1 MTSGMRIAGLF
12 SGAVC
17 CISILFFHILCG
29 RAHAKTTSYYG
40 RYYFTL
46 HKEGKRGMPAASE
59 LISLQKRQ
67 KFTVGLV
74 KVDILLRK
82 LL

>member
-1 MTSGMRIAGLF
+1 MTSGMQIAGLF
-12 SGAVC
+12 PGAVC
-17 CISILFFHILCG
+17 CILILFFHILCG
-29 RAHAKTTSYYG
+29 WAHAKTTSYYG

-46 HKEGKRGMPAASE
+46 HKEGKRGMPASE

-67 KFTVGLV
+67 KFTVGLE